1 MVDEQD
7 KLKSKVEIEIE
18 EATKTN
24 EERKQ
29 SKEPLKFSQAVRGLQ
44 KRLGKTL
51 PEVKT
56 SKIHKFL
63 RDDGPKAFPKPSAYQ
78 TNRYLMRKANCMRRT
93 TSFAGIQITEE
104 SDEEDTPLKFLEEND
119 KKPNLTA
126 QK

>member
-1 MVDEQD
+1 MINGKTLTKFKSGD
-7 KLKSKVEIEIE
+7 KE
-18 EATKTN
+18 EATLD
-24 EERKQ
+24 EEAKQ
-29 SKEPLKFSQAVRGLQ
+29 TKEPVKFSLAVRGLQ

-51 PEVKT
+51 PEIKT
-56 SKIHKFL
+56 SKAHKFL
-63 RDDGPKAFPKPSAYQ
+63 KDDGPKAFLKPTAFP
-78 TNRYLMRKANCMRRT
+78 TNRSLMKKANCMRRT